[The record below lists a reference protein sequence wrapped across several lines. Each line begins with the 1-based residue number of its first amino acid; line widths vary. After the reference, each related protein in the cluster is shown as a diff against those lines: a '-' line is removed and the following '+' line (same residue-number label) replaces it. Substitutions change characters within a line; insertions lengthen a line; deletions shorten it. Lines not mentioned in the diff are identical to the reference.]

1 MKIYMHSCLYT
12 MHLYVHTQH
21 YAYACTLLYVA
32 AIIGIFYCMLGN
44 IDPKYRSNLHVIQLL
59 CVVTTPLLK
68 KYGINQILE
77 PLMTDIKE
85 LESVSAHVIH
95 KLILFMLHLNYIY
108 RMLVYLS
115 K

>member
-1 MKIYMHSCLYT
+1 MH
-12 MHLYVHTQH
+12 VH
-21 YAYACTLLYVA
+21 YCMLMPV
-32 AIIGIFYCMLGN
+32 GIFYYMLGN
-44 IDPKYRSNLHVIQLL
+44 IDPKHRSNLHVIQLL

-85 LESVSAHVIH
+85 LESVSAQMMH
-95 KLILFMLHLNYIY
+95 KLICCICLYYY

-115 K
+115 KLTKKQST

>member
-1 MKIYMHSCLYT
+1 MLMP
-12 MHLYVHTQH
+12 V
-21 YAYACTLLYVA
+21 
-32 AIIGIFYCMLGN
+32 GIFYYMLGN

-85 LESVSAHVIH
+85 LESVSAQMIH
-95 KLILFMLHLNYIY
+95 KLICCI
-108 RMLVYLS
+108 
-115 K
+115 